1 MLEKQLPDISEAYLC
16 GIWFCLM
23 ARLLVFGGMVACP
36 LSLDR
41 LLFFFFFHLLSVQPV
56 SEPYICSHF
65 LSLIHS

>member
-16 GIWFCLM
+16 RIWFCLM

-41 LLFFFFFHLLSVQPV
+41 LLFFFFFFSTYFQSSLSQNHIFVPI
-56 SEPYICSHF
+56 S
-65 LSLIHS
+65 

>member
-41 LLFFFFFHLLSVQPV
+41 LLFFFFSSTYFQSSLSQNHIFVPI
-56 SEPYICSHF
+56 S
-65 LSLIHS
+65 